1 MSEPGLCG
9 SVQADEMSGRCP
21 GSIPELVKSAFGS
34 AAVICHI
41 ELKEKVEASNGH
53 GNRRT

>member
-1 MSEPGLCG
+1 MPGKL
-9 SVQADEMSGRCP
+9 SGVDLKHIY
-21 GSIPELVKSAFGS
+21 ST
-34 AAVICHI
+34 AVSCHI